1 MRVYENEFHPLGGV
15 AAEIFAFGAE
25 WIMRALDGELDQP
38 GRDER
43 HFMRQDGAATK
54 ASADP
59 QWWLG
64 TTPPALSH
72 ARSDGPLTTTGT
84 P

>member
-15 AAEIFAFGAE
+15 AAEVFAFGAE
-25 WIMRALDGELDQP
+25 WVLRALDGAFDQP
-38 GRDER
+38 GRDKR
-43 HFMRQDGAATK
+43 HFMRQDGAATET
-54 ASADP
+54 SADP

-64 TTPPALSH
+64 TTPPALGY
-72 ARSDGPLTTTGT
+72 ARSGGPLTNVGA